1 MSDDDDDY
9 VSDVSD
15 EPEYK
20 YYDLEFKYETIR
32 RLESYRKPS
41 AEFWSH
47 IPVNAGRGGRGRRKH
62 LEDELIEYKMLPS
75 LYIANPWCDECGR
88 SSDRVE
94 LVRLQGFYRGTN
106 IPVSRLFR
114 TDLQTAL
121 WSEPYC
127 LGCSMDWTRRFR
139 AYLDSTI
146 INATIVLQRWFRVF
160 LYAPPSTRQPRG
172 GLYYRQAKEHFEEQ
186 NENEIF

>member
-1 MSDDDDDY
+1 MSDSDSDDIDY
-9 VSDVSD
+9 KH
-15 EPEYK
+15 YN
-20 YYDLEFKYETIR
+20 LEFKYETIR

-47 IPVNAGRGGRGRRKH
+47 IPVNAGRGGRRHGRRKH
-62 LEDELIEYKMLPS
+62 LEDDIIEYKMLPW

-88 SSDRVE
+88 SSDRAE